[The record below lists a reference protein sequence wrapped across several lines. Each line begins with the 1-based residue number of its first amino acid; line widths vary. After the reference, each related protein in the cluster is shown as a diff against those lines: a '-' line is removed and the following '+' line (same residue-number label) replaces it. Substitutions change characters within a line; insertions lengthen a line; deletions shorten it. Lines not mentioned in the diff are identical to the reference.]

1 VSAAAT
7 NLAMPSRM
15 RRRRLV
21 LVLAGGFAALVA
33 VAVLLAVLL
42 EPAAPKPPCPRGKPC
57 GEPPQAEPLVNAQ
70 VWRSPELGFALEYSG
85 EKWKIRSQDG
95 RSLHLA
101 STEGDMAL
109 SIEGARAG
117 DAAPRALLDQRLD
130 QVRKRT
136 LGLADDTEPAH
147 RVLSPVVGLHAGVGG
162 AFRAAV
168 DTPQGT
174 TAPLG
179 IALMAAGNDRVSIVV
194 VAATGTTSEHNRD
207 VFFSRADSIL
217 NTLRM
222 PGDRVAS

>member
-1 VSAAAT
+1 MNGAAPVQG
-7 NLAMPSRM
+7 MPSRM
-15 RRRRLV
+15 RRGRLV
-21 LVLAGGFAALVA
+21 LVIAGAFAALVL

-42 EPAAPKPPCPRGKPC
+42 EPAAPKAPCPRGKPC
-57 GEPPQAEPLVNAQ
+57 GEPPKAEPLVNAR
-70 VWRSPELGFALEYSG
+70 VWRSSELGFALEYSG
-85 EKWKIRSQDG
+85 EKWKIRAQDG
-95 RSLHLA
+95 RSLQLA

-109 SIEGARAG
+109 AIEGAPAG
-117 DAAPRALLDQRLD
+117 DAAPRALFGQRLD

-147 RVLSPVVGLHAGVGG
+147 EVLSPVVGLHPGVGG
-162 AFRAAV
+162 AFRAAS

-194 VAATGTTSEHNRD
+194 VAVTGTTSEHNRG

-222 PGDRVAS
+222 PGDRVTS